1 MSEGTEVRAVTIPL
15 LGIALGFTFLLALFR
30 DLRR

>member
-1 MSEGTEVRAVTIPL
+1 MSEGTEVRAVTILL